1 MSPRCIFRYIHVRNA
16 KSRQIKFNRAA
27 FGDKAERESSLH
39 GIQDDRRPVPCSL
52 PARIGIGDPFA
63 QKSLNYAKF
72 WPTCFPSVSRRSP
85 PRTEPIK
92 WPLPLVI
99 LWLCQISRVLVLRVS
114 GRWMDRKG
122 AISLG
127 ERKRDLS
134 LFGIQV
140 AKI

>member
-27 FGDKAERESSLH
+27 FGDKAERERAASTVS
-39 GIQDDRRPVPCSL
+39 GMTVVQFP
-52 PARIGIGDPFA
+52 GIGDPFA